1 MEESASARLL
11 SGGLF
16 DALRVKVKNGN
27 TITPKAL
34 YLALAVRADGSR
46 EVLGMWLSDN
56 EGAAYWTSVFNEIKA
71 RGCNDIL
78 IAVTDGLKG
87 MTKAIETVYPK
98 TIHQTCIV
106 HLLRNSTAFVSYKDL
121 KGVAESTQGNIWGS

>member
-56 EGAAYWTSVFNEIKA
+56 EGG
-71 RGCNDIL
+71 RIL
-78 IAVTDGLKG
+78 DKRI
-87 MTKAIETVYPK
+87 
-98 TIHQTCIV
+98 Q
-106 HLLRNSTAFVSYKDL
+106 
-121 KGVAESTQGNIWGS
+121 

>member
-16 DALRVKVKNGN
+16 DALSKSKNGN

-34 YLALAVRADGSR
+34 YLALAVRADGPR

-56 EGAAYWTSVFNEIKA
+56 EGAAYWTSVFNEIKSS
-71 RGCNDIL
+71 RL
-78 IAVTDGLKG
+78 
-87 MTKAIETVYPK
+87 
-98 TIHQTCIV
+98 Q
-106 HLLRNSTAFVSYKDL
+106 
-121 KGVAESTQGNIWGS
+121 

>member
-1 MEESASARLL
+1 MEESASRARLL

-46 EVLGMWLSDN
+46 EVLG
-56 EGAAYWTSVFNEIKA
+56 
-71 RGCNDIL
+71 C
-78 IAVTDGLKG
+78 GLPG
-87 MTKAIETVYPK
+87 
-98 TIHQTCIV
+98 Q
-106 HLLRNSTAFVSYKDL
+106 
-121 KGVAESTQGNIWGS
+121 